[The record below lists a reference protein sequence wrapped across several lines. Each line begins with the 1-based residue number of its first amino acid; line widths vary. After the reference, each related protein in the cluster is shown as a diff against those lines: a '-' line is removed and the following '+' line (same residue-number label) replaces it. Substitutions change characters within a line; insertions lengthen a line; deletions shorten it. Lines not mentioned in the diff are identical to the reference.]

1 MSLLLNGAKTMTIAG
16 TEMQCLEIYTGEA
29 YTLPLNFSYSNGNP
43 ANALTPNAWAL
54 ATSAKFY
61 SVDTVTYP
69 NADEVVLG
77 NLTLLTPQPSTGI
90 GSYAPNLVANWSN
103 AAAGQG
109 YLYIPTN
116 LTGGTG
122 TPDPTPVIP
131 PSAASTANPSTLVVV
146 TLQISK
152 QSTANS
158 ALAEVNK
165 EPLGFIVRYQ

>member
-29 YTLPLNFSYSNGNP
+29 YTLPLNFTYSNGNP
-43 ANALTPNAWAL
+43 ANALVPNAWAL

-61 SVDTVTYP
+61 SVDTVEYP
-69 NADEVVLG
+69 NPDEVVLG
-77 NLTLLTPQPSTGI
+77 NITLLTPQPTTGPSTY
-90 GSYAPNLVANWSN
+90 SANLIAAFSN
-103 AAAGQG
+103 AAGGTG
-109 YLYIPTN
+109 YLYIPAD

-122 TPDPTPVIP
+122 TGNVTPVVQL
-131 PSAASTANPSTLVVV
+131 ANSGANSTLVIV

-152 QSTANS
+152 QSGSNAS
-158 ALAEVNK
+158 LAEVNK

>member
-43 ANALTPNAWAL
+43 ANALVPNAWAL

-61 SVDTVTYP
+61 SVDTVEYP
-69 NADEVVLG
+69 NPDEVVLG
-77 NLTLLTPQPSTGI
+77 NITLLAPQPSTGAGTYSVDLI
-90 GSYAPNLVANWSN
+90 ANWSN

-109 YLYIPTN
+109 YLYIPAD
-116 LTGGTG
+116 LTGNTG
-122 TPDPTPVIP
+122 TPNATPTINLANN
-131 PSAASTANPSTLVVV
+131 SANSTLVIV

-152 QSTANS
+152 QSTANTS
-158 ALAEVNK
+158 LPEVNK
-165 EPLGFIVRYQ
+165 EPLGFIIRYQ

>member
-1 MSLLLNGAKTMTIAG
+1 MTIAG

-29 YTLPLNFSYSNGNP
+29 YTLPLNFTYSNGNP
-43 ANALTPNAWAL
+43 ANALVPNAWAL

-69 NADEVVLG
+69 NPDEVVLG
-77 NLTLLTPQPSTGI
+77 NITLLTPQPTTGS
-90 GSYAPNLVANWSN
+90 GTYSANLIAAFSN
-103 AAAGQG
+103 AAGGQG
-109 YLYIPTN
+109 YLYIPSD

-122 TPDPTPVIP
+122 TPNQTPVIP
-131 PSAASTANPSTLVVV
+131 SSAASTANPSTLVVV

-152 QSTANS
+152 QSGSNAS
-158 ALAEVNK
+158 LAEINK

>member
-43 ANALTPNAWAL
+43 ANALVPNAWAL
-54 ATSAKFY
+54 STSAKFY
-61 SVDTVTYP
+61 SVDNVTYP
-69 NADEVVLG
+69 NEDEVVLG
-77 NLTLLTPQPSTGI
+77 NITLLAPQPSTGA
-90 GSYAPNLVANWSN
+90 STYSANLVANWSN

-109 YLYIPTN
+109 YLYIPAN

-122 TPDPTPVIP
+122 SPNPTPTVGL
-131 PSAASTANPSTLVVV
+131 ANSGANSTLVIV

-152 QSTANS
+152 QSTANAS
-158 ALAEVNK
+158 LAEINK

>member
-29 YTLPLNFSYSNGNP
+29 YTLPLNFTYSNGNP
-43 ANALTPNAWAL
+43 ANALVPNAWAL

-61 SVDTVTYP
+61 DVDNVTYP
-69 NADEVVLG
+69 NPDEVVLG
-77 NLTLLTPQPSTGI
+77 NITLLTPQPTTGP
-90 GSYAPNLVANWSN
+90 GTYSANLIAAFSN
-103 AAAGQG
+103 AAGGTG
-109 YLYIPTN
+109 YLYIPAD

-122 TPDPTPVIP
+122 TGNITPVVDLENGG
-131 PSAASTANPSTLVVV
+131 SANSTLVIV

-158 ALAEVNK
+158 SLAEVNK